1 MDCPRLNHFVRFNPT
16 GSVSRCGHMVGAPEF
31 DSLEAMDSSAWL
43 KKIKTQINKKINK
56 KIKLKKIK

>member
-1 MDCPRLNHFVRFNPT
+1 
-16 GSVSRCGHMVGAPEF
+16 MVGAPEF